1 LIAAKVDSV
10 SEIALASERNTEAT
24 LHLSRSQVASGTVRA
39 TAEVSLP
46 ADTTVECVWEAG
58 GQREPLF
65 VAKVQSGGAWGPC
78 ELPSKREGTLIFRL
92 SGGDLIPVEEIR
104 HTDPALRDFVVD
116 FQALMGTSQWARV
129 TNQKG
134 VPVEGV
140 RVEVEWASEKG
151 RLRSV
156 AWSNEEG
163 RAELCGCPQTEC
175 DLRATKPGLVEFSWP
190 GIYIV
195 TPGDIEVSLVP
206 AGRVIGTVVHAGMPV
221 EDFRI
226 YSWTEGPK
234 SAQSHRVPRNAE
246 GRFELDTISLDR
258 VTLLASS
265 PGYSESEPVTVDLSY
280 GQTQA
285 VVMELAPGV
294 SGYGHVVDA
303 YSGVPLV
310 GATVQ
315 PLTEFSGE
323 VLGPQGSIQFVD
335 AAGEF
340 EVQGIAA
347 GSARVAVEC
356 PGRVSVRSEGQVD
369 SSGRVNFGVIPLAE
383 RQDLDIQLRGT
394 APFDTS
400 DVWFMADGE
409 YPISYLPIGSSGH
422 LVVPDVAPGI
432 YSFLLVW
439 DDGTTLK
446 KRQDLRPGEQ
456 WSVEFEFS
464 KGNSFQVQLIADE
477 GGSLPEDLKISA
489 AFSSPREEWV
499 SRAVAVDESGVAR
512 FDHIGSDSVFV
523 QVASGSWLNLLATK
537 QVTLDHSGTQL
548 VEIELSGR
556 SLEIHAVDPKGKPLD
571 EGFITVNPTDPS
583 IRWVSFQHISSTD
596 PLTVGGISLDEVVVS
611 VRHSVLG
618 LGLKTV
624 AMQDEGLTEVTI
636 EVGNGLPLE
645 LRVRDVE
652 GPVPAVRCMLIPK
665 GITTRGYQGDT
676 DVNGAL
682 RYDNFPPGR
691 YIADLDRYGYW
702 PVDHELE
709 FRGEASIELPIRRR
723 GNFEATI
730 YGLGGAQVTG
740 VPVELLSLEF
750 DTPVSAWLEAG
761 KLSSETA
768 RLTSDVQGRV
778 FAKGI
783 PRGAYRWSLAKP
795 DGTTLSGEVQVPPG
809 GTASEAISLEGE

>member
-1 LIAAKVDSV
+1 MS
-10 SEIALASERNTEAT
+10 
-24 LHLSRSQVASGTVRA
+24 
-39 TAEVSLP
+39 
-46 ADTTVECVWEAG
+46 
-58 GQREPLF
+58 
-65 VAKVQSGGAWGPC
+65 
-78 ELPSKREGTLIFRL
+78 
-92 SGGDLIPVEEIR
+92 
-104 HTDPALRDFVVD
+104 
-116 FQALMGTSQWARV
+116 
-129 TNQKG
+129 
-134 VPVEGV
+134 
-140 RVEVEWASEKG
+140 
-151 RLRSV
+151 
-156 AWSNEEG
+156 
-163 RAELCGCPQTEC
+163 
-175 DLRATKPGLVEFSWP
+175 
-190 GIYIV
+190 
-195 TPGDIEVSLVP
+195 
-206 AGRVIGTVVHAGMPV
+206 
-221 EDFRI
+221 
-226 YSWTEGPK
+226 
-234 SAQSHRVPRNAE
+234 
-246 GRFELDTISLDR
+246 
-258 VTLLASS
+258 
-265 PGYSESEPVTVDLSY
+265 
-280 GQTQA
+280 
-285 VVMELAPGV
+285 
-294 SGYGHVVDA
+294 
-303 YSGVPLV
+303 
-310 GATVQ
+310 
-315 PLTEFSGE
+315 
-323 VLGPQGSIQFVD
+323 
-335 AAGEF
+335 
-340 EVQGIAA
+340 
-347 GSARVAVEC
+347 
-356 PGRVSVRSEGQVD
+356 
-369 SSGRVNFGVIPLAE
+369 
-383 RQDLDIQLRGT
+383 
-394 APFDTS
+394 
-400 DVWFMADGE
+400 
-409 YPISYLPIGSSGH
+409 
-422 LVVPDVAPGI
+422 
-432 YSFLLVW
+432 
-439 DDGTTLK
+439 
-446 KRQDLRPGEQ
+446 
-456 WSVEFEFS
+456 
-464 KGNSFQVQLIADE
+464 
-477 GGSLPEDLKISA
+477 
-489 AFSSPREEWV
+489 
-499 SRAVAVDESGVAR
+499 
-512 FDHIGSDSVFV
+512 
-523 QVASGSWLNLLATK
+523 VASGSWLNLLATK

-571 EGFITVNPTDPS
+571 EGFVTVNPTDPS